1 MLNSTH
7 DFSIVQQTLDS
18 FEATVKHDRDRSR
31 CSDRIW
37 KFLEKASSFA
47 LRFSEIVKMLLPQS
61 PEYTVTYGIVVLL
74 LQVCHPRTFGT
85 LTLTTYALQGSSRQE

>member
-18 FEATVKHDRDRSR
+18 FEATLKHDRDRSR
-31 CSDRIW
+31 YSDRVW

-47 LRFSEIVKMLLPQS
+47 LRFSEIVKFFYLKARNIQS
-61 PEYTVTYGIVVLL
+61 RMDLWYCYFRFAILGDLV
-74 LQVCHPRTFGT
+74 R
-85 LTLTTYALQGSSRQE
+85 